1 MKLVPKG
8 KSFYCFTPPTWP
20 SRTTTTTRTTTNN
33 QALFTAVSSLIML
46 FQWAFY
52 ITKYFK
58 RNYTNAY
65 FSNTYFS
72 FVSISLAYITI
83 PKNKRKTKITW
94 NKILTTTYILKETI
108 LELIILSSPRRPDP
122 THLHQLK
129 TEKTFYNLTLSTVNS
144 ASINSTEMLCARY
157 S

>member
-8 KSFYCFTPPTWP
+8 KSFYCFIPPTW
-20 SRTTTTTRTTTNN
+20 SSCTTTTTTRTTTNN

-58 RNYTNAY
+58 RTYTNAY

-72 FVSISLAYITI
+72 FVSVSLAYITI

-108 LELIILSSPRRPDP
+108 LELITKLTSSSRSNSSSPIENREDI
-122 THLHQLK
+122 LQLDTIDCK
-129 TEKTFYNLTLSTVNS
+129 FGFH
-144 ASINSTEMLCARY
+144 
-157 S
+157 